1 MNVGRRAAA
10 AGHDVVATAV
20 FPLYLDYA
28 EAASADEPMAIGE
41 TITVADVAAFDPAP
55 GDWSP
60 DERSHVLGVQAQ
72 LWTERVPDAR
82 TMDYRLWPRACA
94 VAEIAWGP
102 RDDFDGRLDAHLGR
116 LDALGV
122 EYRPPAGPHPWQRR
136 RPHRPGVIDVSAV
149 MARIDEMTLDAE
161 STRPSV

>member
-1 MNVGRRAAA
+1 MAARLRGRRGRL
-10 AGHDVVATAV
+10 AG
-20 FPLYLDYA
+20 
-28 EAASADEPMAIGE
+28 
-41 TITVADVAAFDPAP
+41 
-55 GDWSP
+55 
-60 DERSHVLGVQAQ
+60 R
-72 LWTERVPDAR
+72 
-82 TMDYRLWPRACA
+82 
-94 VAEIAWGP
+94 